1 MNDLRKE
8 LKKFYDEE
16 GLTDYQ
22 ANRYTTGNFFANR
35 IKDEI
40 VEGVRGRIH
49 NFGTYNIADI
59 GSAEGLYLREINNKK
74 GISLCLDLSYPKLKR
89 ALQRIPEYER
99 TFFVTADVEYLP
111 IKRGLFNGVICSEVL
126 EHVPDPE
133 KAIKEI
139 GDIITKDGTLFLSI
153 PTGKDRFVPI
163 EISDE
168 SDYMT
173 DSGHLHEFSKR
184 DINKMLKRN
193 GFYVQT
199 VITVDVFGEIRGS
212 LNQFLRKIRH
222 RDRLEGENRKVRN
235 PEQKNEKRLL
245 ESSKSISLKK
255 VLKSLYIKLWGYM
268 DIFAS
273 RLPFLKKKGHFAV
286 FIATKVS

>member
-8 LKKFYDEE
+8 LKHFYDEE

-40 VEGVRGRIH
+40 VESVKRKMH
-49 NFGTYNIADI
+49 NFSAYNIADI

-89 ALQRIPEYER
+89 ALHRISECEK

-126 EHVPDPE
+126 EHVPNPE

-139 GDIITKDGTLFLSI
+139 GDIIKKDGTLFLSI
-153 PTGKDRFVPI
+153 PTGKDRFIPI

-173 DSGHLHEFSKR
+173 DSGHLHEFSKQ
-184 DINKMLKRN
+184 DINQILKKN

-199 VITVDVFGEIRGS
+199 VITVDVFGEVRGV
-212 LNQFLRKIRH
+212 LNQFLRKIIR
-222 RDRLEGENRKVRN
+222 GGKSKSKKSGTNSENSSG
-235 PEQKNEKRLL
+235 
-245 ESSKSISLKK
+245 SSKSISQKK
-255 VLKSLYIKLWGYM
+255 VLKNLYIKLWGYM

-273 RLPFLKKKGHFAV
+273 SLPFLKKKGHFAV

>member
-1 MNDLRKE
+1 MNDLKKE
-8 LKKFYDEE
+8 LKKFYDDE

-22 ANRYTTGNFFANR
+22 ANRYTTGNLFANR

-40 VEGVRGRIH
+40 VDRVKRKMH
-49 NFGTYNIADI
+49 NLSIYNIADI

-89 ALQRIPEYER
+89 ALQRIQEYEK

-133 KAIKEI
+133 RAIKEI
-139 GDIITKDGTLFLSI
+139 GDIITKNGTLFLSI

-163 EISDE
+163 EISNE

-173 DSGHLHEFSKR
+173 ESGHLHEFSKQ
-184 DINKMLKRN
+184 DIKRILEKN

-199 VITVDVFGEIRGS
+199 VITVDVFGEVRGW
-212 LNQFLRKIRH
+212 LNQFLRKIIGGRKSKSKKC
-222 RDRLEGENRKVRN
+222 GTKSEN
-235 PEQKNEKRLL
+235 LL
-245 ESSKSISLKK
+245 ESPKSISLKK

-268 DIFAS
+268 DIFFS
-273 RLPFLKKKGHFAV
+273 KLPLFKKKGHFAV